1 VYSETVT
8 HSSVGGVVETRLG
21 NQEGA
26 PLLLPNFLGGG
37 EAATPPPYPTPTAR
51 TLSWMLS
58 RPLTPS
64 RRQTR

>member
-37 EAATPPPYPTPTAR
+37 EAATPPPYPTTRPGLSAR
-51 TLSWMLS
+51 VASALLHLQVV
-58 RPLTPS
+58 R
-64 RRQTR
+64 